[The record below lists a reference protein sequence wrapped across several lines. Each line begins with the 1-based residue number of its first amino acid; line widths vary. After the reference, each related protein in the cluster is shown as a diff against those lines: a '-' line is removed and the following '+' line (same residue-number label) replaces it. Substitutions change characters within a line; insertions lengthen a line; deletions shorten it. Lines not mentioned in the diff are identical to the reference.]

1 MRKGLPLPLPPPRD
15 HGPPLFKV
23 IWMDHGFQKRAN
35 RVGGPSKMGLRPLLG
50 ASWNQHGPQTFQL
63 GDKMTPRPPTWGQ
76 DGSQTPQNRVPW
88 KGSWISKTCKSRGRS
103 FKNGSWA
110 RLGRFL
116 EPTWP
121 PDLPTWRQ
129 DDSQTSDLGPRWLPD
144 PSTWTQDGLQAP
156 QLGAIK

>member
-1 MRKGLPLPLPPPRD
+1 MKLNPTCC
-15 HGPPLFKV
+15 
-23 IWMDHGFQKRAN
+23 
-35 RVGGPSKMGLRPLLG
+35 
-50 ASWNQHGPQTFQL
+50 QHGPQDTPGAPKSPKTPPQSLQL
-63 GDKMTPRPPTWGQ
+63 GAKMVPRHGLPLT
-76 DGSQTPQNRVPW
+76 RVLR

-156 QLGAIK
+156 QLGAIKVSNSRGKSSKTSKSHGMSFKNGY